1 MGYVLPECLGDSVPP
16 SPRSPSPPYWHS
28 SSASPTEIAPIEE
41 GDSRGSV
48 DENAKE
54 QASWN

>member
-1 MGYVLPECLGDSVPP
+1 MGYVLPECLGDSV
-16 SPRSPSPPYWHS
+16 PPYWHS